1 MVRNLT
7 TLILSG
13 VLGSIV
19 MAGNAEAC
27 HKKKCACATP
37 APAPC
42 TVTYVTPAPCVT
54 PVVTTSCV
62 PKVKHCFTLPKL
74 FHHKKV
80 ATCATPVPCGTPV
93 SYYAAAAPVSYP
105 VSLPLGSAQH

>member
-27 HKKKCACATP
+27 HKARCACPTP
-37 APAPC
+37 APVCC
-42 TVTYVTPAPCVT
+42 TVVYVQPAPCVT
-54 PVVTTSCV
+54 PCCA
-62 PKVKHCFTLPKL
+62 PKVKHCKFTLPKL
-74 FHHKKV
+74 FCHKKV
-80 ATCATPVPCGTPV
+80 VTCATPVC
-93 SYYAAAAPVSYP
+93 YAVAAPVSYP
-105 VSLPLGSAQH
+105 APSPQSSAQH